1 MTLRAFASDHRNA
14 VSVTLILVWALA
26 VWHFRTINS
35 VVHPLLAVISMTS
48 FDLALT
54 WRRSKKLYW
63 PFSSLVTGL
72 LIGLILPLTV
82 SLYIIIVASF
92 ASSVSKQFLGSGIRR
107 HIFNPAAFGIIAV
120 NLIFGAGIAWWAVS
134 WSLWPLVI
142 LIPFMTR
149 ILWRLKRIF
158 LPIGFLAVSF
168 FYSLTVAPPQF
179 AANILFDGT
188 VLLFAL
194 VMVPEIITSPASGFF
209 KYWFGAIIAVVSILI
224 SRLNIFPD
232 SYLPASLIVNLGTFV
247 YLKWKSL
254 NKTAGSTASGSDGST
269 G

>member
-1 MTLRAFASDHRNA
+1 MTLKALGSDNRNA

-26 VWHFRTINS
+26 VWHFRIINS
-35 VVHPLLAVISMTS
+35 VIYPLLAITSITS

-54 WRRSKKLYW
+54 WLKSKKLYW

-82 SLYIIIVASF
+82 PYYVIITAAF
-92 ASSVSKQFLGSGIRR
+92 LSSISKQFLGSGIRR
-107 HIFNPAAFGIIAV
+107 HVFNPAAFGIMAV
-120 NLIFGAGIAWWAVS
+120 NLIFGAGVAWWAVS

-142 LIPFMTR
+142 LIPFMAR

-158 LPIGFLAVSF
+158 LPIGFLAASF
-168 FYSLTVAPPQF
+168 LYLLTIRSPQL
-179 AANILFDGT
+179 AAQTLFDGT

-194 VMVPEIITSPASGFF
+194 VMLTEIITSPASGFF
-209 KYWFGAIIAVVSILI
+209 KYWFGVIVAFVSVLI
-224 SRLNIFPD
+224 SPLNIFAD
-232 SYLPASLIVNLGTFV
+232 AYLPALLMVNLGTFI
-247 YLKWKSL
+247 YLRWKSL
-254 NKTAGSTASGSDGST
+254 NKVATSTASGGNGNT